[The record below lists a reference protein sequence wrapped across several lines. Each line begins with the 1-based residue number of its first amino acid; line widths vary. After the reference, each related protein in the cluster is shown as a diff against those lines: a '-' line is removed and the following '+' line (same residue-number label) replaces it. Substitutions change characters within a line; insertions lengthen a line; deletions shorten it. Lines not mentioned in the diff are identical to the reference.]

1 MVANSLRIVTAS
13 LLASSAA
20 SEAGHVHGAGADF
33 EWAGIFAVPENGY
46 LWTAQKVDVSG
57 TVKYVDASMKMAI
70 LPAAAASDAEL
81 HKLEAEG
88 KEGLGKTCVDVQAGG
103 VMTPGLDK
111 CYRLVFKQ
119 DWWQSLYTID
129 TTGVANVAFF
139 TEHVPTEF
147 ENTAHYLKDD
157 HGDDIEPVAELPE
170 APAEAK
176 KEEESYWGVGI
187 GASILVNL
195 VTLAGVVFMI
205 PGLSA
210 AAKNYAQEFDCLT
223 AAFAAGA
230 ISACAFFL
238 LLFES
243 THLIAVDHKEEVQ
256 QIWRWG
262 TMILTGAMFPLLAH
276 VAMEFISKKPA
287 ADAAPPPTDAEKGA
301 EGVVAT
307 NGSDTAEATK
317 PLVVDRAGQAR
328 LISSVLIGDF
338 MHNLCDGFFIGAAFK
353 GCGTSFG
360 WSVAVGTI
368 AHELA
373 QELSDYVVL
382 TGDICQLKPVVALLL
397 NFLSGTSVLLGAI
410 IVLATEVGDGDIGLL
425 LAFGG
430 GTYMYIAFVHC
441 MPRLQSAKVT
451 PLVRAVGVLM
461 FILGA
466 TAIGLVLLDH
476 EHCVPDSGEGGGGG
490 HAHGGH

>member
-1 MVANSLRIVTAS
+1 V
-13 LLASSAA
+13 SA
-20 SEAGHVHGAGADF
+20 EENHTGHAHGAGADF
-33 EWAGIFAVPENGY
+33 EWAGIFAVPEDTY
-46 LWTAQKVDVSG
+46 LWTAQKVDVKG
-57 TVKYVDASMKMAI
+57 KVKYVDASMKMAI
-70 LPAAAASDAEL
+70 LPATAATEAEL
-81 HKLEAEG
+81 KKLEAEG
-88 KEGLGKTCVDVQAGG
+88 KEGLGMTCTDAAAGA
-103 VMTPGLDK
+103 VLTPGLNK

-119 DWWQSLYTID
+119 EWWQSLYTID
-129 TTGVANVAFF
+129 TKGVGNVAFF

-157 HGDDIEPVAELPE
+157 HGDDIEPAAELPE
-170 APAEAK
+170 APAAAT
-176 KEEESYWGVGI
+176 KEEEDYWGVGI
-187 GASILVNL
+187 GASVLVNL
-195 VTLAGVVFMI
+195 VTLAGVVFLV
-205 PGLSA
+205 PGLNA

-223 AAFAAGA
+223 AAFSAGA
-230 ISACAFFL
+230 IAACAFFL

-262 TMILTGAMFPLLAH
+262 TMILSGALFPLLFH
-276 VAMEFISKKPA
+276 VGADFLKGPQA
-287 ADAAPPPTDAEKGA
+287 AAANDAEKGG
-301 EGVVAT
+301 EGVA
-307 NGSDTAEATK
+307 
-317 PLVVDRAGQAR
+317 LVDRASQVR
-328 LISSVLIGDF
+328 MISSVLVGDF

-373 QELSDYVVL
+373 QELADYVVL
-382 TGDICQLKPVVALLL
+382 TGEVCQLKPLIALLL

-410 IVLATEVGDGDIGLL
+410 IVLSTDVGDGDVGLL

-451 PLVRAVGVLM
+451 PVVRAVGVLM

-466 TAIGLVLLDH
+466 VAIGLVLLDH
-476 EHCVPDSGEGGGGG
+476 EHCVPSSADGAEGGGHG
-490 HAHGGH
+490 HGGH